1 MTYVQLELND
11 KNLKKYQLSHWT
23 CIHYVIKVKLM
34 YKKVEN
40 IKLRIKIKHPVKG
53 QNSQFLQKNHK

>member
-1 MTYVQLELND
+1 MTYVQLELKF
-11 KNLKKYQLSHWT
+11 KNLKKYQLSYWT
-23 CIHYVIKVKLM
+23 CIQYVIKVKLM

-40 IKLRIKIKHPVKG
+40 IKLRIKIKYAVKG